1 MGNSRTRRAGAGLS
15 VSAGASPAMQPVVR
29 RPPAKRCA
37 PLVPWP
43 SLAPAVG
50 NSRGC
55 AEQFAHAPSRR
66 RAVCVGGRVTRDAAC
81 GAATARKAVRP
92 VGSLAHPRTCGGQFA
107 RLRRASRAPCS
118 CLGSASHA
126 RGLFR
131 VRASVSRGSNWASV
145 SSGPRLVCVCPWLGD
160 AVFLYFIKRPQACKA
175 APPITDCTAFL
186 VYINF
191 MDPVPS
197 LVVCGKG
204 LSFRSGF
211 PHFQPSFPQLLTEF
225 FTACPPSI
233 FENYVNLQQYNAY
246 KREERGKALF
256 FVNSF

>member
-1 MGNSRTRRAGAGLS
+1 MCHPRCGL
-15 VSAGASPAMQPVVR
+15 
-29 RPPAKRCA
+29 
-37 PLVPWP
+37 W
-43 SLAPAVG
+43 
-50 NSRGC
+50 
-55 AEQFAHAPSRR
+55 
-66 RAVCVGGRVTRDAAC
+66 CVG
-81 GAATARKAVRP
+81 RP
-92 VGSLAHPRTCGGQFA
+92 QSG
-107 RLRRASRAPCS
+107 APCWF
-118 CLGSASHA
+118 LGPASHA

>member
-1 MGNSRTRRAGAGLS
+1 
-15 VSAGASPAMQPVVR
+15 MQPVVR

-43 SLAPAVG
+43 SLA
-50 NSRGC
+50 R
-55 AEQFAHAPSRR
+55 
-66 RAVCVGGRVTRDAAC
+66 TRLVP
-81 GAATARKAVRP
+81 G
-92 VGSLAHPRTCGGQFA
+92 
-107 RLRRASRAPCS
+107 ASRAGLLFPGAQTGPLFS
-118 CLGSASHA
+118 QA
-126 RGLFR
+126 RARFMF
-131 VRASVSRGSNWASV
+131 V
-145 SSGPRLVCVCPWLGD
+145 PWPGD
-160 AVFLYFIKRPQACKA
+160 AVFLYSIKRPQACKA
-175 APPITDCTAFL
+175 AHPITDCTAFL

-225 FTACPPSI
+225 FTVCPPSI

>member
-1 MGNSRTRRAGAGLS
+1 MR
-15 VSAGASPAMQPVVR
+15 PVVR
-29 RPPAKRCA
+29 RLPAKRCA

-55 AEQFAHAPSRR
+55 AEQVAHR
-66 RAVCVGGRVTRDAAC
+66 RAGAGLSQPHPHAAVVSR
-81 GAATARKAVRP
+81 GA
-92 VGSLAHPRTCGGQFA
+92 GF
-107 RLRRASRAPCS
+107 APCS
-118 CLGSASHA
+118 CFARLAAARAPGNSRGCAGQVGAPGLCFFPALHA

-131 VRASVSRGSNWASV
+131 VRARAGLLFPGAQT
-145 SSGPRLVCVCPWLGD
+145 GPLFPQARARFVFVPWPGD
-160 AVFLYFIKRPQACKA
+160 AVFLYSIKRPQACKA

-191 MDPVPS
+191 MTPVPS

-211 PHFQPSFPQLLTEF
+211 PHFQPSFPQLPTEF
-225 FTACPPSI
+225 FTACPPST
-233 FENYVNLQQYNAY
+233 FKNYVNLQQYNAY